1 MASPLE
7 LLPQELLDQITS
19 LLDLTDVFQLGECS
33 DLLCPRLLPAL
44 RGTALRHAC
53 NLDLPRVAHW
63 AVQSGVDPSTVSFSK
78 TPRVRRHRH
87 SEVGR
92 AYSLSTRGDRL
103 VSVSSLH
110 LAAKRGNSRVFA
122 CLLRLGARVDGCN
135 LTARQGW
142 ALVDSICA
150 PSQSDFAFP
159 FLQAGL
165 GSQLSPGLRDELL
178 FGLLRSGTTRDIVRR
193 VLALGAD
200 PNSLHHRRKWLTL
213 SPLAATALQG
223 DAVLSRLLL
232 DRGAQINGPR
242 LDRVVKLPL
251 HIPLYAVAYAGAA
264 KDETDILDRLQL
276 CIDAGADV
284 NHRAAVAIRGL
295 PCYRHDHFLYTTPF
309 LFYLNSI
316 KSWEPEAASRHEAII
331 HWFAQ
336 NGASI
341 LPEPVPE
348 VPTSITEKGF
358 KQISPPSPVQLLLDK
373 WGVKE
378 CANPSFLDTLELLI
392 SLGGLPP
399 QTTGTLLAKYDF
411 PPSDAHLPDAVLS
424 AWTSLI
430 TSLPQHPTL
439 DLNLTLWEYIVAK
452 GTASSETDCAPMGAL
467 SHPTIDALLA
477 AGADINWLPPDGMH
491 NNITAGRTALLELC
505 AAYHD
510 LERNHW
516 GSWEHLAVHHRD
528 GGRLAVQRK
537 ELVRFLLG
545 RGADPGVRWRGKTA
559 AQLLEDGGWWWWLSG
574 WDKKEGREF
583 LGGIAEMMK
592 ERERELKRERGR

>member
-7 LLPQELLDQITS
+7 LLPQELLDQITG

-33 DLLCPRLLPAL
+33 DLLC
-44 RGTALRHAC
+44 
-53 NLDLPRVAHW
+53 
-63 AVQSGVDPSTVSFSK
+63 
-78 TPRVRRHRH
+78 
-87 SEVGR
+87 
-92 AYSLSTRGDRL
+92 AYSLSTAGDRL

-110 LAAKRGNSRVFA
+110 LAAKRGNARVFA
-122 CLLRLGARVDGCN
+122 CLLRLGARVDGCK

-150 PSQSDFAFP
+150 PRQNDFAFP

-178 FGLLRSGTTRDIVRR
+178 FGLLRTGT
-193 VLALGAD
+193 
-200 PNSLHHRRKWLTL
+200 
-213 SPLAATALQG
+213 ATDLM
-223 DAVLSRLLL
+223 D
-232 DRGAQINGPR
+232 GPR

-251 HIPLYAVAYAGAA
+251 HIPLYALAYAGAA
-264 KDETDILDRLQL
+264 KDEVDIVDRLQL
-276 CIDAGADV
+276 CVDAGADV

-295 PCYRHDHFLYTTPF
+295 PCYRHDRFLYTTPF

-316 KSWEPEAASRHEAII
+316 KSWKPEAPSRHEAII
-331 HWFAQ
+331 HWFKE

-341 LPEPVPE
+341 LPDPVPE

-373 WGVKE
+373 WGVEK
-378 CANPSFLDTLELLI
+378 CATPSFLDTLELLI

-399 QTTGTLLAKYDF
+399 QTTGTLIAKYDVPF
-411 PPSDAHLPDAVLS
+411 DAHLPDAVLS

-430 TSLPQHPTL
+430 ASLPQHPTL

-452 GTASSETDCAPMGAL
+452 GTASSETDSTPIGAL
-467 SHPTIDALLA
+467 SYPTIDALLA

-491 NNITAGRTALLELC
+491 NNNITAGRTALLELC

-516 GSWEHLAVHHRD
+516 GQLGAPRRAPPRR
-528 GGRLAVQRK
+528 GPRK

-559 AQLLEDGGWWWWLSG
+559 AQVLEDGGWWWWLSG
-574 WDKKEGREF
+574 WDKKEGREL
-583 LGGIAEMMK
+583 LGGLAEMMK
-592 ERERELKRERGR
+592 ERERELKREGGR